1 MHTKLSDNLVEEGAL
16 DPFHLAN
23 VTFDTLRETEYWP
36 TFALGKIWISP
47 PVAAKLT
54 VADIENAIQQHG
66 NASWGLLD
74 PSDWRAND
82 FCLDARRPV
91 LSIYKAECGTIF
103 MVHTD
108 FERQLTEVLLPCE
121 L

>member
-1 MHTKLSDNLVEEGAL
+1 MHNKLSDNLVEDDAL
-16 DPFHLAN
+16 ESFHLAN
-23 VTFDTLRETEYWP
+23 VDFDTLRDTGYWP
-36 TFALGKIWISP
+36 MFELGKIWISP
-47 PVAAKLT
+47 LVASELS
-54 VADIENAIQQHG
+54 VADIENAIHQHG
-66 NASWGLLD
+66 NGCWGLLG